1 MQPKASALKQIYGLD
16 FGTTKFC
23 IARAHCAPNTTNV
36 QVDVV
41 AVPADGMHRG
51 MLANLTL
58 ARKALSVL
66 IEQAEQQFNADITRV
81 VVGVAGSHLKSATS
95 TISTPIPGDIV
106 TSKDLALLLQR
117 AESQYQVE
125 GRELL
130 HTVPIGYRVDD
141 RETISDPL
149 GFRGKTLTGDFFL
162 IDADKFYLK
171 DIVDLCNES
180 GLQVVRLYSEPF
192 ASASVAVPDSY
203 KEAGVAL
210 ADIGGG
216 TTDGIM
222 FKNGRPLAA
231 FTVNVAGKLMT
242 NDLAI
247 GLSLPQ
253 VEAEKL
259 KIRFGIKPLKDD
271 VMTVTDLKGQAKS
284 VSGVD
289 AGQILVP
296 RIHEL
301 CSLVAE
307 SLQPFRGQL
316 GAGILLTGGGAEV
329 KGITDYFASKLRV
342 PVSRAKPVLIDET
355 KITTAEA
362 EQDILKHSTYPTK
375 YSTVIGLLNLELGR
389 IAEMQKGRGNSWTNR
404 YLGQFIN
411 WLRELS

>member
-1 MQPKASALKQIYGLD
+1 MLPKASALKQIYGLD

-23 IARAHCAPNTTNV
+23 IARAHCAPNTSNV
-36 QVDVV
+36 QVEVV
-41 AVPADGMHRG
+41 SVPADGMHRG

-58 ARKALSVL
+58 ARKALSLL
-66 IEQAEQQFNADITRV
+66 IEQAEREFNADITRV
-81 VVGVAGSHLKSATS
+81 VVGVAGSHLKSTRATHS
-95 TISTPIPGDIV
+95 VAISGDVV
-106 TSKDLALLLQR
+106 TSKDLTLLLQK
-117 AESQYQVE
+117 AEASYSIE

-130 HTVPIGYRVDD
+130 HTVPIGYKVDD
-141 RETISDPL
+141 RETVQDPI
-149 GFRGKTLTGDFFL
+149 GFRGKTLTGEFFL

-216 TTDGIM
+216 TTDGIV

-242 NDLAI
+242 SDLAI
-247 GLSLPQ
+247 GLSLPLE
-253 VEAEKL
+253 EAEKL
-259 KIRFGIKPLKDD
+259 KLRFGIKPLKDD
-271 VMTVTDLKGQAKS
+271 SMVISDLKGQQKS
-284 VSGVD
+284 VSGADV
-289 AGQILVP
+289 GQILVP

-307 SLQPFRGQL
+307 CLQPFRGQL

-329 KGITDYFASKLRV
+329 KGITSYFNYKLKV
-342 PVSRAKPVLIDET
+342 PVARAKPVLVEESKTEEEIF
-355 KITTAEA
+355 KN
-362 EQDILKHSTYPTK
+362 STYPSK
-375 YSTVIGLLNLELGR
+375 FATVIGLLNLELGR
-389 IAEMQKGRGNSWTNR
+389 ISEMQKGRGNSWTNR

-411 WLRELS
+411 WLKELS